1 MPVESTSDDLAS
13 SVWAPRSSASAGR
26 NLWSSSSLSC
36 ILHDQ
41 EIMATTGPVRAADVV
56 DAFER
61 GEIVRLAASPHEA
74 DPIKATAT
82 TVVAACRTTAPAV
95 ELVYTDGRSVRLTT
109 GHAVPSGS
117 GAARII
123 AGRPELRFRLLQGG
137 EATLDAVRP
146 IRPGDWLGDGVVS
159 DVRDLGV
166 RPAVRLWVTGPEWLL
181 TPSGLRIGTR
191 WHEVCGDA
199 VLVQAIPPAEFFDE
213 RPDGPHWREV
223 LAQQHAEYARCGR
236 VLAVATLDERCP
248 PNDRNTRA
256 AFDEHSTRY
265 HGPYRVYG
273 DPSYRIT
280 DDHTDPEAHWR
291 AVARQALRRQV
302 VPQSVL
308 WCVSP
313 EAHLAEDWGALPDA
327 LHHRDVRA
335 RVVSDVARFALTA

>member
-1 MPVESTSDDLAS
+1 MPMFSTIDDISLSAWS
-13 SVWAPRSSASAGR
+13 PRSSTSAGG

-41 EIMATTGPVRAADVV
+41 EIMTPRGAVRAADVV

-61 GEIVRLAASPHEA
+61 GELVRLSASPHEA
-74 DPIKATAT
+74 DPLRTTAT

-123 AGRPELRFRLLQGG
+123 AGQPELRFRLLQGG

-146 IRPGDWLGDGVVS
+146 IRPGDWLGDGIVS

-166 RPAVRLWVTGPEWLL
+166 RPAVRLWVTGPEWLR

-213 RPDGPHWREV
+213 PPDRAQLARDPRAAARRVRPVRAGTRGGHARRAVPAER
-223 LAQQHAEYARCGR
+223 AQYARGVRRALDQVPR
-236 VLAVATLDERCP
+236 VIP
-248 PNDRNTRA
+248 
-256 AFDEHSTRY
+256 
-265 HGPYRVYG
+265 G
-273 DPSYRIT
+273 
-280 DDHTDPEAHWR
+280 
-291 AVARQALRRQV
+291 LR
-302 VPQSVL
+302 
-308 WCVSP
+308 
-313 EAHLAEDWGALPDA
+313 
-327 LHHRDVRA
+327 
-335 RVVSDVARFALTA
+335 